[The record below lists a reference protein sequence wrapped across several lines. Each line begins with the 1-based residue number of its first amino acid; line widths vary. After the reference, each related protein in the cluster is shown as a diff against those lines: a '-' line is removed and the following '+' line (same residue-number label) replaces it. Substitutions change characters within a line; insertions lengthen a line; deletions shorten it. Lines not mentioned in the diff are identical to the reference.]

1 MRKTSILF
9 AGATVA
15 LALICS
21 CGDESS
27 IGSSLVQD
35 QIEVVVDSSYTVK
48 AKTIPSGSVQSR
60 TTAHLLGR
68 VNASG
73 FGKIES
79 DIVTQFMPA
88 SKLFTPEVTVNDIDS
103 LVLYFYMQ
111 NGEFIGDSLAPMG
124 LEVYRLEK
132 KLQSPIFSDFNPEGY
147 YNPSKPMA
155 STIYNVSSQTNPFL
169 SDTASTSGI
178 EIKVKMPQEFAREI
192 FAEYKVNPSNFA
204 SPSAF
209 SENVLKGLYIKNSF
223 GSGRLMRISNTL
235 MTMYYHRYDSK
246 NDTTLYGQ
254 GNYFAVTPEIISNSD
269 VTMKISDEVEKRVE
283 QGEQIV
289 LAPVGLNVELTF
301 PANEIISTYKANSD
315 ALTIVNNLSFSFPAE
330 RIGNEHGISI
340 PTYMLLVLKSEKDEF
355 FSKNKLP
362 DNVTSFMAKFDSTTG
377 KYDFGEMR
385 SYVNWLLKKDEIK
398 EEDYTFILT
407 PVSAQYETQQSGYYY
422 YSQSEETL
430 IMVTPYMSA
439 PVMARLRIEDS
450 NISFTFTK
458 QSINK

>member
-1 MRKTSILF
+1 MRTTSILF
-9 AGATVA
+9 AVATMA

-35 QIEVVVDSSYTVK
+35 QIEVIVDSSYTVK

-88 SKLFTPEVTVNDIDS
+88 SKLFTSEVTVNDIDS
-103 LVLYFYMQ
+103 LVLYFFMQ

-124 LEVYRLEK
+124 LEIYRLDK
-132 KLQSPIFSDFNPEGY
+132 NLQSPIFSDFNPDGY
-147 YNPSKPMA
+147 FNPSKPLA
-155 STIYNVSSQTNPFL
+155 STIYNVSSQTNPLL

-178 EIKVKMPQEFAREI
+178 EIKVKLPHEFAREM
-192 FAEYKVNPSNFA
+192 FAAYKMNPSNFA

-209 SENVLKGLYIKNSF
+209 SENVFKGFYIKNSF

-235 MTMYYHRYDSK
+235 MTMYYHRYDAA

-254 GNYFAVTPEIISNSD
+254 GNYFAVTPEIVSNSD
-269 VTMKISDEVEKRVE
+269 VTMEISDEIEKRVE

-301 PANEIISTYKANSD
+301 PAKKIIETYKSNPNS
-315 ALTIVNNLSFSFPAE
+315 LTIVNNLSFSFPVE
-330 RIGNEHGISI
+330 KIGNEHGISI
-340 PTYMLLVLKSEKDEF
+340 PTYMLLVLKSEKEEF
-355 FSKNKLP
+355 FAKNKIP
-362 DNVTSFMAKFDSTTG
+362 DNITSFMAEYNSSTG

-385 SYVNWLLKKDEIK
+385 SYVNWLLKKDEVK

-407 PVSAQYETQQSGYYY
+407 PVSAQYETQQSSYY
-422 YSQSEETL
+422 YSQSEQTL

-439 PVMARLRIEDS
+439 PVMAHLKLEDS
-450 NISFTFTK
+450 DISFTFTK